1 MEIGVVPGGVM
12 KYLVRSVLTKMRGH
26 KNIDN
31 DGGDGEGFDLV
42 ARRKMG
48 LKEERADHIA

>member
-1 MEIGVVPGGVM
+1 MI
-12 KYLVRSVLTKMRGH
+12 KYLVRSVLTKRRGQ
-26 KNIDN
+26 KNIDK

-48 LKEERADHIA
+48 LKEERAYHIA